1 MFRRYFQPSGN
12 VLYNQFLQISSV
24 RLVYF
29 GIAVFCKCKVVAHT
43 AADERFLDSW
53 QTVDGMVYLKQ
64 TLVVVVE
71 IFARGRV
78 QTRRAL
84 AFLAN
89 VKVVAVHVVHV
100 CRWPA
105 KVGDV
110 TFEVRHLCNH
120 FSLVDN

>member
-1 MFRRYFQPSGN
+1 
-12 VLYNQFLQISSV
+12 
-24 RLVYF
+24 
-29 GIAVFCKCKVVAHT
+29 
-43 AADERFLDSW
+43 
-53 QTVDGMVYLKQ
+53 MVYLMQ

-78 QTRRAL
+78 QARRAL

-110 TFEVRHLCNH
+110 TFEVRHLCNL